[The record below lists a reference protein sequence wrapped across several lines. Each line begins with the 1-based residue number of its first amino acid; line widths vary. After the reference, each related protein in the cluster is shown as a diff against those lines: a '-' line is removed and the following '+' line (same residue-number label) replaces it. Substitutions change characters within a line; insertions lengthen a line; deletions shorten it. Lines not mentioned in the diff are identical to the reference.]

1 MSATDNK
8 REVSVV
14 LKIQCGGF
22 AGDLEAVCTVDVIPG
37 LIAKLRDAG
46 IEPAN
51 SPYLWQQNGNATDG
65 SNVPLCPVHGK
76 PMRPSKY
83 GDGGYY
89 CPTKLA
95 DGSYCKERAP
105 NA

>member
-1 MSATDNK
+1 MTTNETK
-8 REVSVV
+8 RDVSVV

-37 LIAKLRDAG
+37 LIAKLHAAG

-51 SPYLWQQNGNATDG
+51 SPYLWQQNGNGAND
-65 SNVPLCPVHGK
+65 SSAPPCPVHGRQ
-76 PMRPSKY
+76 MRPSKY

-89 CPTKLA
+89 CPTKLP
-95 DGSYCKERAP
+95 DGSYCKEKA
-105 NA
+105 AAS